1 MSDRERGGAD
11 ADGEG
16 PDPGGPTEAE
26 QADEAAAADLEEE
39 TATGEA
45 RPEDVPVWDDEY
57 VERVSGRLMHNFDL
71 EKDRTVAGESFT
83 LYGRMAIES
92 RKQLFHAALNYA
104 NHDSTEHLFVARRDG
119 VGVADLEA
127 LVEWAHDLADE
138 WIDADEEHFSTDFT
152 VALVVP
158 RIPGAVREFVSGFK
172 DRTLIRYGYYGHYEV
187 NLVVVAP
194 DREEIVTSRA
204 TDLDRAFDLW
214 SDPDEESSG
223 LLGRL
228 F

>member
-1 MSDRERGGAD
+1 MSDREER

-16 PDPGGPTEAE
+16 EGPGPAEAAD
-26 QADEAAAADLEEE
+26 ADEAAAADLDEA
-39 TATGEA
+39 TATGET
-45 RPEDVPVWDDEY
+45 PEDVPVWDDEY

-71 EKDRTVAGESFT
+71 EKARTVAGESFT
-83 LYGRMAIES
+83 LYGRMDIES

-104 NHDSTEHLFVARRDG
+104 NHGSTEHLFVARRDG
-119 VGVADLEA
+119 VGVADLKA
-127 LVEWAHDLADE
+127 YVEWAHGLADE

-158 RIPGAVREFVSGFK
+158 RIPESVREFVAGFK
-172 DRTLIRYGYYGHYEV
+172 DRTLIKYGYYGHYEV

-194 DREEIVTSRA
+194 ETEEIATSRA

-214 SDPDEESSG
+214 TEPEEESSG
-223 LLGRL
+223 LLSRL

>member
-1 MSDRERGGAD
+1 MSDRERRD
-11 ADGEG
+11 AGEG
-16 PDPGGPTEAE
+16 TPERGPDG
-26 QADEAAAADLEEE
+26 ADEAAAADLDEA
-39 TATGEA
+39 TATGDPT
-45 RPEDVPVWDDEY
+45 PEDVPVWDDEY
-57 VERVSGRLMHNFDL
+57 VERVSGRLLHNFDL
-71 EKDRTVAGESFT
+71 ERARTVAGESFT
-83 LYGRMAIES
+83 LYGRMEIES

-104 NHDSTEHLFVARRDG
+104 NHGSTEHLFVARRDG

-127 LVEWAHDLADE
+127 YVEWAHELADE

-158 RIPGAVREFVSGFK
+158 RIPEAVREFVEGFK

-194 DREEIVTSRA
+194 EAEDIATSRA
-204 TDLDRAFDLW
+204 TDLDRAFALW
-214 SDPDEESSG
+214 AEPEEESSG

>member
-1 MSDRERGGAD
+1 MSDRETAED
-11 ADGEG
+11 ADEV
-16 PDPGGPTEAE
+16 
-26 QADEAAAADLEEE
+26 AAADLDEK

-45 RPEDVPVWDDEY
+45 PEDVPVWDDEY

-71 EKDRTVAGESFT
+71 EKGRTVAGESFT
-83 LYGRMAIES
+83 LYGRMDIES

-104 NHDSTEHLFVARRDG
+104 NHGSTEHLFVARRDS

-127 LVEWAHDLADE
+127 DVEWAHDLADE

-158 RIPGAVREFVSGFK
+158 AIPAAVREFVEGFK

-194 DREEIVTSRA
+194 EREEVVTSRA

-214 SDPDEESSG
+214 AESEAESSG
-223 LLGRL
+223 LLSRL